1 MGYKLTSQTLRLV
14 FDDADLDTMAVDVV
28 QDVPLSSFFDI
39 QVLMASEEPA
49 KVRDAMRLFGDEILH
64 GWDIQ
69 DDDGDLPADAGGFM
83 TLPMSLAMAIVTT
96 WTETVGQS
104 PKASGAAL
112 NGSSRSA
119 VAQTATVT

>member
-1 MGYKLTSQTLRLV
+1 MGYKLTSQTLRLE
-14 FDDADLDTMAVDVV
+14 FGDADLDTMAVDVV
-28 QDVPLSSFFDI
+28 QDVPLASFFDI

-49 KVRDAMRLFGDEILH
+49 KVRDAMRLFGDEILA

-69 DDDGDLPADAGGFM
+69 DDNGDLPADAGGFM